1 MKKYVMFTP
10 VCSGLITK
18 RRETMCHMCKYFA
31 KFFAAIGAI
40 NWGLVAFLQFNLVE
54 KIADFIKI
62 PYLNMVIYGIVALSG
77 VMLLFYIFGMRC
89 SCSSC
94 K

>member
-1 MKKYVMFTP
+1 
-10 VCSGLITK
+10 
-18 RRETMCHMCKYFA
+18 MCHMCKYFA
-31 KFFAAIGAI
+31 KFFAALGAV

-54 KIADFIKI
+54 KIADLVKI
-62 PYLNMVIYGIVALSG
+62 PYLNMVLYGIVALSG
-77 VMLLFYIFGMRC
+77 FMVFLYMFGMHR